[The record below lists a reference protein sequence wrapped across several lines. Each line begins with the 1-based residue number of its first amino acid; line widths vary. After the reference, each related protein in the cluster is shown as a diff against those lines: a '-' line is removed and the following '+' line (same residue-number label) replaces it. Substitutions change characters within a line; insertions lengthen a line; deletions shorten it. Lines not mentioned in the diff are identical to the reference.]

1 MYSDETIEA
10 MAAAAWNARGGK
22 DWSTCRGL
30 LRQIHLNCIRAA
42 ARALESTA
50 EQKALR
56 AAPVKDIEWDYSMH
70 TNPSAQAWA
79 AAFAKMYPACNVPED
94 VMLGWFSNAMM
105 AMHDFLKGGG
115 PINGGHAQFL
125 IDEAARAGK

>member
-56 AAPVKDIEWDYSMH
+56 ADAERYRLSMIAH
-70 TNPSAQAWA
+70 VPPEAQEE
-79 AAFAKMYPACNVPED
+79 F
-94 VMLGWFSNAMM
+94 
-105 AMHDFLKGGG
+105 
-115 PINGGHAQFL
+115 HARM
-125 IDEAARAGK
+125 IAARAGK